1 MRASCTSIRIS
12 PTWWCLNPPPYT
24 IGNGDILS
32 IIVWDHPELAGQG
45 IAAAANAVDSTVPH
59 AWLKPTASLSTTK
72 GAFNFPS
79 ADELTLA

>member
-45 IAAAANAVDSTVPH
+45 IAAAANAVDSTVPCSM
-59 AWLKPTASLSTTK
+59 LLLSFVVDHE
-72 GAFNFPS
+72 GRVQFPFS
-79 ADELTLA
+79 A